1 VLRRKVLDAN
11 DADVVGDGFAV
22 TTTKP
27 SKRRGTISACI
38 SESCEKEET
47 RRRGIG
53 AKGGSY
59 KKYARMAASASA
71 ARTEVSRSKTAS
83 RRAGVIWPLCLAVE
97 MRIGMILNEQKAGS
111 NAESVSAS
119 AQLGNGQRDERRRM
133 RGRADE

>member
-38 SESCEKEET
+38 SDSCEKEET

-83 RRAGVIWPLCLAVE
+83 RRAGVI
-97 MRIGMILNEQKAGS
+97 
-111 NAESVSAS
+111 
-119 AQLGNGQRDERRRM
+119 
-133 RGRADE
+133 